1 MLFARAHTHTE
12 EHGDLTLGG
21 AFRLHVFSQVL
32 AMLLSRVCA
41 RAPACVLAT
50 KRVQV
55 GAARLLSVQPA
66 TSWREAVADKTAAL
80 DARMKGSDERIASVQ
95 KAMEVNKEAIDK
107 AVGATEKG
115 VKDAVGG
122 IKTDVEKALKL
133 EMGALKAEMHAVEK
147 VVSEKAAA
155 MEKVMSEKAASM
167 EKVMSEKAASMEKVL
182 KAEAAR
188 MEKGFKML
196 ERLVYAAM
204 AVFIFGKQ
212 IGSGISN
219 VFEAATTSLK
229 AAGEKG

>member
-1 MLFARAHTHTE
+1 
-12 EHGDLTLGG
+12 
-21 AFRLHVFSQVL
+21 
-32 AMLLSRVCA
+32 MLLSRVCA

-147 VVSEKAAA
+147 VVSEKAA
-155 MEKVMSEKAASM
+155 SM

-182 KAEAAR
+182 KAEAAS

-229 AAGEKG
+229 ASGEKG